1 MNTLHL
7 VAPAYRAAA
16 TVIPIFDYDTQPIED
31 IRQNLEKAYES
42 AYGAPDIHL
51 FEEIFIE
58 RNEVEKVRTLLFRP
72 NDGPARGAIL
82 HLHGGGWIAG
92 SADMFAP
99 YCAELANRHSAIVL
113 SVDYHRVPEV
123 AGHVALEESL
133 VALRWLREQAS
144 VLGFKPETIV
154 VMGDSAGGSLAAGVA
169 LLARDEAIPLK
180 GQLLIYPALDD
191 RRVRRNAPVRN
202 PFGGEFVLPLSYLR
216 QLWGAR
222 LKNVAIDS
230 LPYLAPARTDDL
242 SSLAPAFM
250 AVGSLDFLVDDSI
263 EYAGRLIR
271 AGVKTELHVY
281 DGVFHGFDLVPG
293 PETDAF
299 KADLFRAIEKYFQ
312 EV

>member
-7 VAPAYRAAA
+7 VASAYRAAA

-42 AYGAPDIHL
+42 AYGRPNIDQ
-51 FEEIFIE
+51 FEEVFIE
-58 RNEVEKVRTLLFRP
+58 RRQAEKVRGLLFRP
-72 NDGPARGAIL
+72 TNGDARGAIL

-99 YCAELANRHSAIVL
+99 FCAEVADRHKVIVL

-133 VALRWLREQAS
+133 AALRWLREKANF
-144 VLGFKPETIV
+144 LEFKPETIV
-154 VMGDSAGGSLAAGVA
+154 VLGDSAGGSLAAGVA
-169 LLARDEAIPLK
+169 LLARDADIPLK
-180 GQLLIYPALDD
+180 GQALIYPALDD
-191 RRVRRNAPVRN
+191 RRVELDALMKN
-202 PFGGEFVLPLSYLR
+202 PFGGEFVLSPSYLK

-222 LKNVAIDS
+222 LKDVQIES
-230 LPYLAPARTDDL
+230 LPYLAPARSDDL
-242 SSLAPAFM
+242 SNLAPAFI
-250 AVGSLDFLVDDSI
+250 AVGSIDFLVDDSI

-299 KADLFRAIEKYFQ
+299 KADLFRAIEKYFS